1 MATYIEV
8 TQVRSTIGRPETQRQ
23 IIKGLGLGKIGRTV
37 KLKDTPA
44 ARGMVEK
51 VQHLLEVRVL
61 EGEAPAFGRR
71 ARKG

>member
-8 TQVRSTIGRPETQRQ
+8 TQVRSTIGRPEAQRQ
-23 IIKGLGLGKIGRTV
+23 IIKGLGLGKIRRTV

-51 VQHLLEVRVL
+51 VQHLVEVKVF
-61 EGEAPAFGRR
+61 EGEAPLFGRR
-71 ARKG
+71 AK